1 MILKIFKYPDL
12 TGITKIKNPPPTLVR
27 TLVGSLA
34 PRWWWGH
41 ACWECA
47 PLVKYQVTLM
57 VSLNIGELSR
67 VIGVGDILHLLYRS
81 RRDLTLTLMGVRT
94 LHS

>member
-1 MILKIFKYPDL
+1 MILKIFKYPEL
-12 TGITKIKNPPPTLVR
+12 TGITKIKDPPPHWFEPWL
-27 TLVGSLA
+27 
-34 PRWWWGH
+34 GH
-41 ACWECA
+41 LILACWECA

-81 RRDLTLTLMGVRT
+81 RRDLTFTLMGVRS